1 MRFDIIQRERRESVW
16 KYMPSSIEMDVWCE
30 GASVIKH
37 AYARD
42 KKLTNDISK
51 EEDDLFD

>member
-1 MRFDIIQRERRESVW
+1 MSSLQRRAKVYIRNTIIVNRIDFGCES
-16 KYMPSSIEMDVWCE
+16 
-30 GASVIKH
+30 ASVIKH

-51 EEDDLFD
+51 EKDDLFD

>member
-1 MRFDIIQRERRESVW
+1 MYMYAIIVNKIDFRC
-16 KYMPSSIEMDVWCE
+16 K

-51 EEDDLFD
+51 EKDDLFD